1 MQKSGDNM
9 EFRLKTFNIQLT
21 VSRIANIHYFEFISK
36 YQTSDDSH
44 NFCELLYVDNG
55 SIMVKSENYSGTV
68 SNNQLIIHRPNEVHS
83 LICEDSVAPN
93 VIIIGFE
100 CLCDAIAPFST
111 CPVTLSTDH
120 KKMLAEIM
128 KEGMNTYEPP
138 YNAIT
143 LDMNKRKNPLFGSDQ
158 MLKIRLESFLITL
171 VRDFSSVGNVLHRE
185 EFDDGKASIV
195 HQYLMEHYMEKIQ
208 LDNLCFLFGTNKT
221 SLCRNFKNIYG
232 KSVTEYINMLKE
244 KEAKRLLRENV
255 LSITEISDKLGFNS
269 IHYFCRF
276 FKKATGQTPKEYIK
290 SIRSK
295 LNM

>member
-1 MQKSGDNM
+1 M
-9 EFRLKTFNIQLT
+9 EYRLKTFNIQLT
-21 VSRIANIHYFEFISK
+21 VSRIANIHYFEFVSK
-36 YQTSDDSH
+36 YHTVDDSH

-55 SIMVKSENYSGTV
+55 SIMVKSENYSGLV
-68 SNNQLIIHRPNEVHS
+68 SNNQLLIHRPNEVHS
-83 LICEDSVAPN
+83 LVCADDVAPN

-100 CLCDAIAPFST
+100 CLCDAIVPFST
-111 CPVTLSTDH
+111 CPVTLSSEH

-128 KEGMNTYEPP
+128 KEGMNSFEPP
-138 YNAIT
+138 YNAVISE
-143 LDMNKRKNPLFGSDQ
+143 MKKRKSPIFGAEQ

-171 VRDFSSVGNVLHRE
+171 VRDFNSLDNTLHMEIE
-185 EFDDGKASIV
+185 ENGKASIV
-195 HQYLMEHYMEKIQ
+195 HQYICEHYMEKIQ

-221 SLCRNFKNIYG
+221 TLCRMFKNVYG
-232 KSVTEYINMLKE
+232 MTVTEYISLLKE
-244 KEAKRLLRENV
+244 KEAKRLLRENE

-276 FKKATGQTPKEYIK
+276 FKKATGQSPKEYLK

>member
-1 MQKSGDNM
+1 M
-9 EFRLKTFNIQLT
+9 EFRLKTFKIQLT
-21 VSRIANIHYFEFISK
+21 VSRIANIHYFEFVSK
-36 YQTSDDSH
+36 YHTLDDSH

-55 SIMVKSENYSGTV
+55 SIMVKGEHYSGLV

-83 LICEDSVAPN
+83 LVCADDVAPN

-100 CLCDAIAPFST
+100 CLSDAIVPFST
-111 CPVTLSTDH
+111 GPVTLSPGH

-143 LDMNKRKNPLFGSDQ
+143 LDMNKRKNPIFGSDQ
-158 MLKIRLESFLITL
+158 MLKIKMEAFLITL
-171 VRDFSSVGNVLHRE
+171 VRDFSNYDNTLRHDEIEDRQVSV
-185 EFDDGKASIV
+185 V
-195 HQYLMEHYMEKIQ
+195 HQYISEHYMEKIQ
-208 LDNLCFLFGTNKT
+208 LDSLCFLFGTNKT
-221 SLCRNFKNIYG
+221 TLCRNFKDIYG
-232 KSVTEYINMLKE
+232 KTVTEYINMLKE
-244 KEAKRLLRENV
+244 REAKRLLRENE

-276 FKKATGQTPKEYIK
+276 FKKATGQSPKEYLK
-290 SIRSK
+290 SIKSK